1 MGTDPGHSALNRR
14 APIGEP
20 DELTAEAVRH
30 VPTHVAA
37 VPSRGRAV
45 AGPVPAALWH
55 DLDELLEAVYSSAT
69 KLGSAI
75 HGPEHWHSVAVA
87 ALHLLAA
94 GEPAD
99 RPLVFV
105 FALLHDA
112 RRLDDGADPEHG
124 PRAAELL
131 HRLRERGLLDMPDLR
146 AAHLDE
152 ALRAHTRGEVSEN
165 PTIALCWDADRL
177 DIGRVGYALDPAFF
191 STATGRNLAAGAEPL
206 RWAQG
211 PPDWHELARR
221 FGI

>member
-37 VPSRGRAV
+37 VPSRGRAA
-45 AGPVPAALWH
+45 AGRAPATLWR

-94 GEPAD
+94 CERAD
-99 RPLVFV
+99 RPSAFL
-105 FALLHDA
+105 FALLHDT
-112 RRLDDGADPEHG
+112 RRINDGSDPEHG

-131 HRLRERGLLDMPDLR
+131 HELRERGLLDMPERR
-146 AAHLDE
+146 AARLEH
-152 ALRAHTRGEVSEN
+152 ALRAHARGETSID

-177 DIGRVGYALDPAFF
+177 DLGRVGYALDPAFF
-191 STATGRNLAAGAEPL
+191 STATGRTLAAGGEPL